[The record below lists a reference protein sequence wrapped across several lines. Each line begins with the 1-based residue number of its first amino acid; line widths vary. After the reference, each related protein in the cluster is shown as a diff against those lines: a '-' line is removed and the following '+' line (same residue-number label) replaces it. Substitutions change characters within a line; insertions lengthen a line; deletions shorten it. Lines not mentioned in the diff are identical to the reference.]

1 MGGNVSTAT
10 LPRIRKKARP
20 AIELSP
26 KEIKLLEDIMFR
38 AVVSCMQ
45 ELNGY
50 TRRNENGTDFQ
61 RETVEELKYLRGI
74 QSKLDHAAR

>member
-1 MGGNVSTAT
+1 MPTT
-10 LPRIRKKARP
+10 LPKIRKQVRP
-20 AIELSP
+20 SIELNQ

>member
-1 MGGNVSTAT
+1 MPTT
-10 LPRIRKKARP
+10 LPKIRKQVRP
-20 AIELSP
+20 SIELNQ

-50 TRRNENGTDFQ
+50 TRRNENGTEFQ
-61 RETVEELKYLRGI
+61 RETVEELNYLRGI
-74 QSKLDHAAR
+74 QAKLEHAAR

>member
-1 MGGNVSTAT
+1 MSTAT
-10 LPRIRKKARP
+10 LPRIRKQVRT
-20 AIELSP
+20 IELNQ

>member
-10 LPRIRKKARP
+10 LPRIRKQVRT
-20 AIELSP
+20 IELNQ

-50 TRRNENGTDFQ
+50 TRRNENGTAFQ
-61 RETVEELKYLRGI
+61 RETVEELNYLRGI
-74 QSKLDHAAR
+74 QAKLDHAKR

>member
-1 MGGNVSTAT
+1 MPTT
-10 LPRIRKKARP
+10 LPKIRKQVRP
-20 AIELSP
+20 SIELNQ

-50 TRRNENGTDFQ
+50 TRRNENGTAFQ

>member
-1 MGGNVSTAT
+1 MIHAMPTT
-10 LPRIRKKARP
+10 LPKIRKQVRP
-20 AIELSP
+20 SIELNP

>member
-1 MGGNVSTAT
+1 MPTAT
-10 LPRIRKKARP
+10 LPKLRKRTKQ
-20 AIELSP
+20 IELNQ

-50 TRRNENGTDFQ
+50 TRRRENGTEFQ
-61 RETVEELKYLRGI
+61 RETVEELSYLRGI

>member
-1 MGGNVSTAT
+1 MPTT
-10 LPRIRKKARP
+10 LPKIRKQVRP
-20 AIELSP
+20 SIELNQ

-74 QSKLDHAAR
+74 QSKLDHASR

>member
-1 MGGNVSTAT
+1 MPTT
-10 LPRIRKKARP
+10 LPKIRKQARTLDLNGK
-20 AIELSP
+20 EL
-26 KEIKLLEDIMFR
+26 KLLEDIMFR